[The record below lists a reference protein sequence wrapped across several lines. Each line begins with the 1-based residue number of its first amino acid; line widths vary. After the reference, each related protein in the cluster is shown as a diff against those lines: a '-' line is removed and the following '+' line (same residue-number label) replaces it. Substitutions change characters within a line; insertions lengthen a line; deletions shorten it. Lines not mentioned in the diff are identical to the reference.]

1 VNERQLY
8 TFTNKF
14 GNNKFVPVNNA
25 NLAKPAI
32 KTYSKISDHC
42 EKKTKKK
49 TDPKQNI
56 NTSVN
61 NTTSEI
67 ENCKSNTNEKATVVA
82 TITVPVTNV
91 KIPVTTTIDV
101 PTTPVKIS
109 VPTPPLES
117 SFPLDLQPM
126 EEAPAML
133 LDEFVSEL
141 TDHELQGIE
150 KQNHHQYLS
159 DEGYS
164 ESISGNSSPTS
175 GVEDYATLHAM
186 EPEDVV
192 TTNPVPELPEL
203 HIPEVEDFHLDSV
216 LLSGDIEMDLLDS
229 NLVSEKDQDMLY
241 EVDNILLGTFDS
253 IPDMLN
259 AFSSEKV
266 TSDEEQPKTDNASKR
281 HRKGPIRQNL
291 EDLPAENRGNVQRC
305 REYRLAKKEKELN
318 YIDEL
323 NALESKNNELVLKE
337 QRMKEELVRMQEA
350 YLKLISE
357 GRIKFA

>member
-1 VNERQLY
+1 VNERQLF

-32 KTYSKISDHC
+32 KTYSKISDLR

-49 TDPKQNI
+49 TDPEQNI
-56 NTSVN
+56 NTTVN
-61 NTTSEI
+61 NVTSEI
-67 ENCKSNTNEKATVVA
+67 QNCKTNTNEKATVVA
-82 TITVPVTNV
+82 TFTIPVTNV
-91 KIPVTTTIDV
+91 KIPVTTTVDV
-101 PTTPVKIS
+101 PTATVETP
-109 VPTPPLES
+109 ES
-117 SFPLDLQPM
+117 SFTMDLQPM
-126 EEAPAML
+126 ENAPSML
-133 LDEFVSEL
+133 LDEFFSEL

-175 GVEDYATLHAM
+175 NVEDYATLHAM
-186 EPEDVV
+186 EPENVV
-192 TTNPVPELPEL
+192 TTNTVPELPEL
-203 HIPEVEDFHLDSV
+203 HIPEVEDDFNLDTV
-216 LLSGDIEMDLLDS
+216 LLSGDVEMDLLDR
-229 NLVSEKDQDMLY
+229 NLVSENDQDLLSDAN
-241 EVDNILLGTFDS
+241 VDKILLGTFDS

-259 AFSSEKV
+259 AFASEGIN
-266 TSDEEQPKTDNASKR
+266 TDEEQPKTDNVSKR
-281 HRKGPIRQNL
+281 HRKGPKRQNL
-291 EDLPAENRGNVQRC
+291 EDLPEENRNNVKRC
-305 REYRLAKKEKELN
+305 REYRKAKKEKELD

-323 NALESKNNELVLKE
+323 NALESKNNELVMKE
-337 QRMKEELVRMQEA
+337 QRMKDELHRMQEA